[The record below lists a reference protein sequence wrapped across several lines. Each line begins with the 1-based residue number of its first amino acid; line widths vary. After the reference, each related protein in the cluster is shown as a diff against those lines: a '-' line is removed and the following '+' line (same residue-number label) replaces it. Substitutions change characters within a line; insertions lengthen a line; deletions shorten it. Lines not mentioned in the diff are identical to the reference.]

1 MKLKYKAK
9 VLLGA
14 SLILMASACE
24 SYLDVNEN
32 PNNPTDAPI
41 SGLMT
46 NITYETSLN
55 VFRSGSAVSNYVQYL
70 ASPNPDSGSDTM
82 EPLDFSGTWFSLYNV
97 MTDLYE
103 MNIKAEEAGSLHYL
117 GAGQVLMALNLG
129 MTVDLFGDVPFS
141 ESFDFSTVTPA
152 YDDDQALYDNLLSLL
167 DQGIANLQGES
178 TISMGADDFIYG
190 GDVAT
195 WIKFAN
201 TLKAR
206 YLIHTKGTSGYSDA
220 AVLSAAAAGF
230 DSNLDNAQVLFF
242 EQRFNPWAQVAINNE
257 ALLLGGWISEQFVE
271 ALDGTSYPVVDPRLP
286 LMIGTTDDGEFI
298 GTENGAGRG
307 DAPEQGARSTLIPG
321 QYYTSTLSPILI
333 ATYSELQFIEAEA
346 AFDTDKNRAYQAY
359 LRGISAHMEMIGVAP
374 DDIAAYLAEP
384 SVSVGASDL
393 TMDLIFK
400 EKWVAMFLHPETWN
414 DARRFDYGYKD
425 FTDPVNVNP
434 NLGGDLIR
442 RLAYPDSE
450 ISRNGAN
457 VPSSRLLIGFGGTNC
472 NQKDKSVSC
481 PQKQETFFILH
492 HEENLFYRF
501 GFPLLLHGAEDQ
513 QIIYP
518 VRGL

>member
-1 MKLKYKAK
+1 MKLNYKIKAI
-9 VLLGA
+9 LGA
-14 SLILMASACE
+14 SLILSASACE
-24 SYLDVNEN
+24 SFLDVNEN
-32 PNNPTDAPI
+32 PNNPEDAPI

-82 EPLDFSGTWFSLYNV
+82 EALDFSGTWFSLYNV
-97 MTDLYE
+97 MTDLNE
-103 MNIKAEEAGSLHYL
+103 MNKKAEEAGSLHYL
-117 GAGQVLMALNLG
+117 GAGQVLMALNLA

-141 ESFDFSTVTPA
+141 ESFNFTTVTPA
-152 YDDDQALYDNLLSLL
+152 YDDDQVLYGNVISLL
-167 DQGIANLQGES
+167 DQGIANLNGTTS
-178 TISMGADDFIYG
+178 ISIGDDDFIYG

-206 YLIHTKGTSGYSDA
+206 YLIHTKSTQSYSSA
-220 AVLSAAAAGF
+220 AVLSAVSAGF
-230 DSNLDNAQVLFF
+230 TSNADNAEVLFF

-257 ALLLGGWISEQFVE
+257 NLLLGGWISEQFVE
-271 ALDGTSYPVVDPRLP
+271 ALDGTSYPAVDPRLP

-333 ATYSELQFIEAEA
+333 ATYSELKFIEAEA
-346 AFDTDKNRAYQAY
+346 AFDTDKARAYQAY
-359 LRGISAHMEMIGVAP
+359 LAGISAHMDMLGVSAS
-374 DDIAAYLAEP
+374 DKAAYLAEP
-384 SVSVGASDL
+384 SVAVGAAGL

-400 EKWVAMFLHPETWN
+400 EKWVALFLHPETWN
-414 DARRFDYGYKD
+414 DARRFDYAYKN
-425 FTDPVNVNP
+425 FTPPANVNP

-457 VPSSRLLIGFGGTNC
+457 VPSVTLTDRIWW
-472 NQKDKSVSC
+472 NQ
-481 PQKQETFFILH
+481 
-492 HEENLFYRF
+492 
-501 GFPLLLHGAEDQ
+501 
-513 QIIYP
+513 
-518 VRGL
+518 